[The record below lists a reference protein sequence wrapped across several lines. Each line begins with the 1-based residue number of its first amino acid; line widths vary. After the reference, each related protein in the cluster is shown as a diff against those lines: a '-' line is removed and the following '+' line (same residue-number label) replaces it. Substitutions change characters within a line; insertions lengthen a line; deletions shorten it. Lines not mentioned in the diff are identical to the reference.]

1 MKVSTNDLDVRVV
14 RPSDVRAEINYAM
27 NRKRPVFIWGSPG
40 VGKSE
45 IVDSIT
51 QERSG
56 FMIDLRLALMEP
68 TDLRGIPYFNE
79 KNGTMEWATLSYWSA
94 SSWLGKSDGVAHSI
108 QPVLSLK

>member
-1 MKVSTNDLDVRVV
+1 MKNKVSTNDLDVRVV
-14 RPSDVRAEINYAM
+14 RPSDIRAELNYAF
-27 NRKRPVFIWGSPG
+27 NRKRPVFIWGPPG

-51 QERSG
+51 QERAG

-79 KNGTMEWATLSYWSA
+79 KNGTKHHNQFKPRLIS
-94 SSWLGKSDGVAHSI
+94 
-108 QPVLSLK
+108 